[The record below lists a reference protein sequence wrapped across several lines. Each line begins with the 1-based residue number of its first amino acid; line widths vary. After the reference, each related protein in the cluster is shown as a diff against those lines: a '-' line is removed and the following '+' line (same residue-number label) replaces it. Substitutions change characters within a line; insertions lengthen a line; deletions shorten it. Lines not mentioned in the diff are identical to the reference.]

1 MNEEGQ
7 NLYQLANNAI
17 NREEIKLAKGLENF
31 GDFIMDEMTKI
42 IKSKPLS
49 TSDYKKLLN
58 HFIKAKKIF

>member
-1 MNEEGQ
+1 MKRVKTYIS
-7 NLYQLANNAI
+7 LLIAI

-49 TSDYKKLLN
+49 T
-58 HFIKAKKIF
+58 